1 MSKTTNYSLPIVEGQ
16 DKATWLT
23 TFNNA
28 MNAIDTAL
36 KGVNDKIPAP
46 GTDYSTEI
54 EELQSDVASI
64 KSALAKLVDVVVVG
78 ADGTGITA
86 QQYSNLT
93 TVSANVE

>member
-1 MSKTTNYSLPIVEGQ
+1 MSTTNYSLPIVAGQ

-36 KGVNDKIPAP
+36 KTVDDKIPAV
-46 GTDYSTEI
+46 GTDYSAQI
-54 EELQSDVASI
+54 EELQTDVASI
-64 KSALAKLVDVVVVG
+64 KSALAKLVNVVVVSG
-78 ADGTGITA
+78 EGTGITA

-93 TVSANVE
+93 TISANIE

>member
-1 MSKTTNYSLPIVEGQ
+1 MSTTNYSLPIVEGQ

-36 KGVNDKIPAP
+36 KTVDDKIPAA

-64 KSALAKLVDVVVVG
+64 KSALAKLVNVVVVG
-78 ADGTGITA
+78 AEGTGITA

-93 TVSANVE
+93 TISANVE

>member
-1 MSKTTNYSLPIVEGQ
+1 MSTTNYSLPIVEGQ

-36 KGVNDKIPAP
+36 KTVDDKIQNP
-46 GTDYSTEI
+46 GTDYGAQITQ
-54 EELQSDVASI
+54 LQSDVATI
-64 KSALAKLVDVVVVG
+64 KSALAKLVNVVVVS
-78 ADGTGITA
+78 AEGTGITA

-93 TVSANVE
+93 TISANIE